1 MQLGAPVAAQEDLA
15 VAMGGVVDTA
25 EALVVEPMAR
35 EATGAAYPAEEGRWE
50 ATPVGGPALEN
61 EEALRAQ
68 AEVDS

>member
-15 VAMGGVVDTA
+15 VAMGVVDMA

-35 EATGAAYPAEEGRWE
+35 EATEAAYPAEEGRWE

>member
-1 MQLGAPVAAQEDLA
+1 MQLGAPVAAPEDLA
-15 VAMGGVVDTA
+15 VAVGVVDTA

-35 EATGAAYPAEEGRWE
+35 EATGAAHPAEEGRWE

-61 EEALRAQ
+61 QGALRAQ

>member
-1 MQLGAPVAAQEDLA
+1 
-15 VAMGGVVDTA
+15 MGGVVDTA